1 MPRQEMWNENR
12 HFSVRRSDLELA
24 LAPPQGI
31 DAK

>member
-1 MPRQEMWNENR
+1 MWNENR

-24 LAPPQGI
+24 LALPQDI